1 MKISDAVIDLINKG
15 QAGPY
20 IITDTDDREVI
31 IIPKFDHEL
40 CYIALRH
47 AGKKES
53 KGSGWYKRE
62 LECNRVANALD
73 KDIRFEKFI
82 HFTGRK
88 AYRYKY

>member
-15 QAGPY
+15 RVDQY
-20 IITDTDDREVI
+20 TIIDKDEKEVI
-31 IIPKFDHEL
+31 IIPKLDHEL
-40 CYIALRH
+40 CYMALRH

-82 HFTGRK
+82 HCTGRK